1 MGKGKIERK
10 TNREKKDFRLG
21 GTQEERES
29 KILVPLRR
37 NKESMC
43 KSKERG
49 SRTRK
54 KKKRVA
60 KKEPL
65 REKVDSQERAMHG
78 E

>member
-1 MGKGKIERK
+1 MGRGKIECETKRK
-10 TNREKKDFRLG
+10 MDFRLE
-21 GTQEERES
+21 GTQKEGES
-29 KILVPLRR
+29 QVLPPSRR

-49 SRTRK
+49 SCTRK
-54 KKKRVA
+54 KKKRVV